1 MSTLENDKQQIKDI
15 LLSIDDQSLSRF
27 HNSVNISFAQ
37 MLAFIET
44 LHQANLTEEVK
55 LAEEIYCLLDTY
67 GQMAERFYVQFE
79 LSLLQ
84 KIQEQ
89 REIRDTSNKLIGK
102 IGNFAELGAG
112 ELEKAIYTLQ
122 TASESADASYQDL
135 VTRFPALLQ
144 TALDKLKNEWRRLD
158 TIVDSN
164 QDLVRDKQLLGALE
178 AVVKAAAYSV
188 GIEKDRIVIVPGDAF
203 ALYFFSYLDN
213 VAVFTVPIHSVRA
226 PWEWSIFWHEL
237 AGYQVRQLE
246 SQRTIENLRTKIK
259 AFYDHY
265 KSDDKQQE
273 LQSLIDTMTRNRM
286 DGKTESNKRRNQFG
300 RRYLKTL
307 FSRSR
312 LILNDFGSLEYEF
325 QQVLKN
331 LKMKNTFQSYDEIKA
346 LGWCVDWFEELFEDA
361 FSVMSIGEPFLD
373 FFEDILS
380 RHPADDRRHPPRD
393 VRLSVA
399 RELLRLMA
407 SEEEAEDPITVEQS
421 AAQQILKYVSL
432 LGLASHPLPKE
443 ATDGS
448 ADLSIPMYDM
458 RYNLPEVVGVE
469 IGESIT
475 EWSSKFLSAKDR
487 IMDAKQEAEQFI
499 HMFSLEDLEFISLF
513 DRDKQKKPTPSFE
526 SLLAGRD
533 YEMLLDL
540 SFYER
545 DFFSGLDVKN
555 VARLK
560 VVNGLITAWEKVF
573 STLQSTTIVDS
584 LMTQTGEIRFEI
596 NSTKYQTTVT
606 NWDTLFPKGTTYYIN
621 P

>member
-1 MSTLENDKQQIKDI
+1 MSTLENDKQQMKDI
-15 LLSIDDQSLSRF
+15 LLSIGDQSLSRF

-37 MLAFIET
+37 MLAFIEA
-44 LHQANLTEEVK
+44 LRQANLTEEVK
-55 LAEEIYCLLDTY
+55 LAEEINCLLDTY

-89 REIRDTSNKLIGK
+89 REIRDTATKLIGK

-213 VAVFTVPIHSVRA
+213 LAVFTVPIHSVRA

-265 KSDDKQQE
+265 KGDDKQQE
-273 LQSLIDTMTRNRM
+273 LQSLLDTMTRNRV
-286 DGKTESNKRRNQFG
+286 DGKTESTKRRNQFG
-300 RRYLKTL
+300 KRYLKTL

-443 ATDGS
+443 VTDGS
-448 ADLSIPMYDM
+448 TDLSIPMHDM

-469 IGESIT
+469 IGESIR

-513 DRDKQKKPTPSFE
+513 DRDEQKKPTPSFE

-555 VARLK
+555 VARFK
-560 VVNGLITAWEKVF
+560 VVNGPITAWEKVF

-596 NSTKYQTTVT
+596 NNTKYQTTVT
-606 NWDTLFPKGTTYYIN
+606 NWDTIFPKGTTYYIN